1 MKNNFTSAKINLME
15 NDSIQKIKN
24 CAAQNAVP
32 IVQDDALEF
41 ILDFIAKNGVKRI
54 LEIGTGIGYSAIMF
68 AKRAADISIFTIE
81 ADAERYEQA
90 KKNIASENLLGR
102 ITCFLGDALEFDFDE
117 KFDLIFIDGPK
128 AQYIKFFEKF
138 KNNLSQGGA
147 ILSDNLFFHGMVQ
160 DLSLTHNYS
169 TKKLVKKIRKYI
181 EFLKTNEE
189 FETQFFG
196 QGDGISVSVVKTR
209 MYEISD

>member
-1 MKNNFTSAKINLME
+1 MKVDFLES
-15 NDSIQKIKN
+15 DSIHEIKN

-32 IVQDDALEF
+32 IVRDESLEF
-41 ILDFIAKNGVKRI
+41 ILNFIEKNGAKRI

-68 AKRAADISIFTIE
+68 AKCAADISVFTIE
-81 ADAERYEQA
+81 SDAERYEQA
-90 KKNIASENLLGR
+90 KKNIASENLSQR
-102 ITCFLGDALEFDFDE
+102 VTCFFGDAMEFDFAE

-138 KNNLSQGGA
+138 KNNLAQGGA
-147 ILSDNLFFHGMVQ
+147 ILSDNLFFHGMVK

-181 EFLKTNEE
+181 EFLKANEE
-189 FETQFFG
+189 FETEFFE
-196 QGDGISVSVVKTR
+196 QGDGISVSVLK
-209 MYEISD
+209 S